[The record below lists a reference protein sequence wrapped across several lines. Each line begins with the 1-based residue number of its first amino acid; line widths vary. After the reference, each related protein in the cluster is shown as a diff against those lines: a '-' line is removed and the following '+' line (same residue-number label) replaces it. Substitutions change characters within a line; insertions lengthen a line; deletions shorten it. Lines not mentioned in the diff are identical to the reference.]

1 MDLNENELI
10 KRCIDGDV
18 DAFEKLIDKYKQTS
32 YNIAL
37 GIVKNPDDAMDISQE
52 ALIKVYRYI
61 KNFNQK
67 SSFSTWLYRI
77 VMNTCLDYIKKNEK
91 NKVIPI
97 NEEIINNQETYIE
110 SNPEKIL
117 DKKIETQ
124 QIRDAIEKL
133 SPIQKNAIILRDIQ
147 GFSYEEIANITE
159 CSLGTVKSRIKR
171 GRENLKEI
179 LKESM
184 KEECFG

>member
-1 MDLNENELI
+1 MGLNENELI

-18 DAFEKLIDKYKQTS
+18 DAFETLIDEYKQTS

-37 GIVKNPDDAMDISQE
+37 GIVKDPDDAMDISQE
-52 ALIKVYRYI
+52 ALIKVYRYM

-77 VMNTCLDYIKKNEK
+77 VMNTCLDYIKKNDK

-97 NEEIINNQETYIE
+97 NEDIINKQDTHIE
-110 SNPEKIL
+110 SNPERIL

-124 QIRDAIEKL
+124 QIRDAIDKL
-133 SPIQKNAIILRDIQ
+133 SSIQKTAIILRDIQ
-147 GFSYEEIANITE
+147 GFSYEEIANITDS
-159 CSLGTVKSRIKR
+159 SLGTVKSRIRR

-184 KEECFG
+184 KEESFI

>member
-1 MDLNENELI
+1 MDLNESKLI
-10 KRCIDGDV
+10 KKCIEGDI
-18 DAFEKLIDKYKQTS
+18 DAFEILIEKYKQTA

-37 GIVKNPDDAMDISQE
+37 GIVKNPDDAMDMSQE

-91 NKVIPI
+91 NKVVPI
-97 NEEIINNQETYIE
+97 NEEVINNEDSCMD

-124 QIRDAIEKL
+124 QIRDAIYKL
-133 SPIQKNAIILRDIQ
+133 APIQKNAIILRDIQ
-147 GFSYEEIANITE
+147 GFSYEEIANITD

-184 KEECFG
+184 KEEYLS

>member
-1 MDLNENELI
+1 MDLNENKLI
-10 KRCIDGDV
+10 KKCIEGDI
-18 DAFEKLIDKYKQTS
+18 DAFEILIDKYKQTA

-37 GIVKNPDDAMDISQE
+37 GIVKNPDDAMDMSQE

-91 NKVIPI
+91 NKIVPI
-97 NEEIINNQETYIE
+97 NEEIINNEDSCMG
-110 SNPEKIL
+110 SNPEQIL

-124 QIRDAIEKL
+124 QIRDAIDKL

-171 GRENLKEI
+171 GRENLKMI

-184 KEECFG
+184 KEENVI

>member
-10 KRCIDGDV
+10 KKCIDGDI
-18 DAFEKLIDKYKQTS
+18 DAFETLIDKYKQTA

-37 GIVKNPDDAMDISQE
+37 GIVKNPDDAMDMSQE

-97 NEEIINNQETYIE
+97 NEEIINNED
-110 SNPEKIL
+110 SCMDSDPEKIL
-117 DKKIETQ
+117 DKKIQTQ
-124 QIRDAIEKL
+124 QIREAIDKL
-133 SPIQKNAIILRDIQ
+133 SPIHKNTIILRDIQ

-171 GRENLKEI
+171 GRENLKAI

-184 KEECFG
+184 KEEYLS

>member
-1 MDLNENELI
+1 LDLNENQLI
-10 KRCIDGDV
+10 KKCIDGDI
-18 DAFEKLIDKYKQTS
+18 DAFEKLIDKYKQTA

-37 GIVKNPDDAMDISQE
+37 GIVKNPDDAMDVSQE

-77 VMNTCLDYIKKNEK
+77 VMNTCLDYMKKNEK

-97 NEEIINNQETYIE
+97 NDEIINREDTYID
-110 SNPEKIL
+110 SNPQKIL
-117 DKKIETQ
+117 DKKIETK
-124 QIRDAIEKL
+124 QIRDAIDKL
-133 SPIQKNAIILRDIQ
+133 PSIQKTAIILRDIQ

-159 CSLGTVKSRIKR
+159 CSIGTVKSRIKR
-171 GRENLKEI
+171 GREKLKEI
-179 LKESM
+179 LKQSM

>member
-1 MDLNENELI
+1 MDLNENQLI
-10 KRCIDGDV
+10 KRCIDGDI
-18 DAFEKLIDKYKQTS
+18 DAFEKLIDKYKQTA

-77 VMNTCLDYIKKNEK
+77 VMNTCLDYMKKNEK

-97 NEEIINNQETYIE
+97 NEEIINKQDDYIE
-110 SNPEKIL
+110 NNPEKIL

-124 QIRDAIEKL
+124 QIRDAIDKL
-133 SPIQKNAIILRDIQ
+133 SPIQKTAIILRDIQ
-147 GFSYEEIANITE
+147 GFSYEEIANITDS
-159 CSLGTVKSRIKR
+159 SLGTVKSRIKR

-179 LKESM
+179 LTQSM
-184 KEECFG
+184 KEEYLY

>member
-1 MDLNENELI
+1 
-10 KRCIDGDV
+10 
-18 DAFEKLIDKYKQTS
+18 
-32 YNIAL
+32 
-37 GIVKNPDDAMDISQE
+37 
-52 ALIKVYRYI
+52 VYRYI

-97 NEEIINNQETYIE
+97 NEEIINNED
-110 SNPEKIL
+110 SCMDSDPEKIL
-117 DKKIETQ
+117 DKKIQTQ
-124 QIRDAIEKL
+124 QIREAIDKL
-133 SPIQKNAIILRDIQ
+133 SPIHKNTIILRDIQ

-171 GRENLKEI
+171 GRENLKAI

-184 KEECFG
+184 KEEYLS